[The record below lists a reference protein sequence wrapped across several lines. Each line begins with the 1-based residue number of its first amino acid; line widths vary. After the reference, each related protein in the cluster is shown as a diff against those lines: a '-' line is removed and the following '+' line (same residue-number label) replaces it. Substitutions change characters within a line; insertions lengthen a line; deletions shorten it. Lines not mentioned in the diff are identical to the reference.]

1 MPLSQLKKWSG
12 YALGVCIAFNVLVQ
26 QNVEATQLIPLV
38 QVFMQASETKKSPMT
53 DDESNGDSSGITPR

>member
-1 MPLSQLKKWSG
+1 MPLSQLKQWSG

-38 QVFMQASETKKSPMT
+38 QKYSK
-53 DDESNGDSSGITPR
+53 IR